1 MTECLHG
8 FARSSTSH
16 VSPTSVAVELFKVL
30 DHGLHKI
37 LNSTL
42 YIGPYLRRV
51 ENYTLVNNAG
61 IVPVV
66 DDFLGTADDVELF
79 FEVMGLKD
87 GARLELF
94 RNTFLAGSNTFGV
107 SALPDIL
114 ESATCEDGRRVNCRL
129 SRVVGSLV

>member
-8 FARSSTSH
+8 FARSSASH

-51 ENYTLVNNAG
+51 ENYTLVNDAG

-129 SRVVGSLV
+129 SRVVGSFV